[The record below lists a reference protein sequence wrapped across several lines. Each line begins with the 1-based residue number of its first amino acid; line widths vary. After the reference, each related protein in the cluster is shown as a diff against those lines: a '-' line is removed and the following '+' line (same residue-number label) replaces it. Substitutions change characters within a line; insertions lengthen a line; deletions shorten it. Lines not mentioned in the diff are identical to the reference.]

1 MYPQDEELHAEL
13 MAAFRVYFEAN
24 QRWLAEGTKRAC
36 MDTRAA
42 MSEIRRICSARRKDL
57 MKWREWKDLAW
68 AERKRER
75 LAQKAQK
82 AKVDPDN

>member
-1 MYPQDEELHAEL
+1 
-13 MAAFRVYFEAN
+13 
-24 QRWLAEGTKRAC
+24 
-36 MDTRAA
+36 